1 MAFELGRQLLLLGSR
16 CRECG
21 SYGAAPAALAVQS
34 GPRRHAKFT
43 LRANWA
49 GQAVTSASVL
59 IGSARGGRIAGLV
72 AAGAAVI
79 VLGVAGCTAITGGD
93 ATVNASDAPA
103 YRTSMSM
110 SSSQSVAS
118 SSARE
123 SERQAS
129 LTTAALHSSCET
141 MSSTS
146 ADAIDAVNAYVSA
159 FNEEGGDVTDTE
171 GPAVDGLNQSAEAVN
186 GSISDVMPPELQ
198 DAFTAWVNGAQS
210 AADAISN
217 QAAPNE
223 FNQIIG
229 DLNDARST
237 ALSLCDATY

>member
-1 MAFELGRQLLLLGSR
+1 M
-16 CRECG
+16 
-21 SYGAAPAALAVQS
+21 SYGAAPAALAMQS
-34 GPRRHAKFT
+34 GPRRHAKFA
-43 LRANWA
+43 LCANSA

-72 AAGAAVI
+72 AAFAAV
-79 VLGVAGCTAITGGD
+79 VALGVAGCTAVTGGD

-103 YRTSMSM
+103 YRTSMSV
-110 SSSQSVAS
+110 SSSQSAAS

-159 FNEEGGDVTDTE
+159 FNEAGGDVTDTE
-171 GPAVDGLNQSAEAVN
+171 GPAVDGLNQSAQAVD
-186 GSISDVMPPELQ
+186 GSISDVMPQELR
-198 DAFTAWVNGAQS
+198 DAFAAWVNGAQA
-210 AADAISN
+210 AADAIGN
-217 QAAPNE
+217 QASPSE

-229 DLNDARST
+229 DLNDARSA

>member
-1 MAFELGRQLLLLGSR
+1 
-16 CRECG
+16 
-21 SYGAAPAALAVQS
+21 
-34 GPRRHAKFT
+34 
-43 LRANWA
+43 
-49 GQAVTSASVL
+49 
-59 IGSARGGRIAGLV
+59 
-72 AAGAAVI
+72 
-79 VLGVAGCTAITGGD
+79 
-93 ATVNASDAPA
+93 
-103 YRTSMSM
+103 
-110 SSSQSVAS
+110 
-118 SSARE
+118 
-123 SERQAS
+123 
-129 LTTAALHSSCET
+129 

>member
-1 MAFELGRQLLLLGSR
+1 M
-16 CRECG
+16 
-21 SYGAAPAALAVQS
+21 QS

-43 LRANWA
+43 PRANSA

-59 IGSARGGRIAGLV
+59 IGTAHGGRVAGLLI
-72 AAGAAVI
+72 AGAAVI
-79 VLGVAGCTAITGGD
+79 ALGVLGCSTVTGGD

-103 YRTSMSM
+103 YRTSMSV
-110 SSSQSVAS
+110 SSSQSAAS

-129 LTTAALHSSCET
+129 LTTAAMRSSCET
-141 MSSTS
+141 LSTTS

-159 FNEEGGDVTDTE
+159 FNEEGGDVATTE
-171 GPAVDGLNQSAEAVN
+171 GPAVEGLIQSAEAVDS
-186 GSISDVMPPELQ
+186 SISDVMPQELI
-198 DAFTAWVNGAQS
+198 DSFVAWVNGAQT

-217 QAAPNE
+217 QASANE
-223 FNQIIG
+223 FNEIIG
-229 DLNDARST
+229 ELNDARSE

>member
-1 MAFELGRQLLLLGSR
+1 M
-16 CRECG
+16 
-21 SYGAAPAALAVQS
+21 QS

-43 LRANWA
+43 LRAYWA

-59 IGSARGGRIAGLV
+59 IGSPRGGRLAGLLV
-72 AAGAAVI
+72 AGAAV
-79 VLGVAGCTAITGGD
+79 VALGVAGCSSVTGGD

-103 YRTSMSM
+103 YRTSMSV
-110 SSSQSVAS
+110 SSSQSAAS

-129 LTTAALHSSCET
+129 LTTAAMRSSCET
-141 MSSTS
+141 LTGSS

-159 FNEEGGDVTDTE
+159 FNEEGGDIETTE
-171 GPAVDGLNQSAEAVN
+171 GPAIDALLQSAEAVN
-186 GSISDVMPPELQ
+186 SSISDVMPQELI
-198 DAFTAWVNGAQS
+198 DAFIAWVDGAQA

-217 QAAPNE
+217 QVSASE

-229 DLNDARST
+229 DLNGARSE

>member
-1 MAFELGRQLLLLGSR
+1 M
-16 CRECG
+16 
-21 SYGAAPAALAVQS
+21 QS

-43 LRANWA
+43 LCADLA

-59 IGSARGGRIAGLV
+59 IGSARGGRIVGLV
-72 AAGAAVI
+72 AAFAAVV
-79 VLGVAGCTAITGGD
+79 VLGVAGCTAVTGGD

-103 YRTSMSM
+103 YRTSMSV
-110 SSSQSVAS
+110 SSSQSAAS

-159 FNEEGGDVTDTE
+159 FNEKGGDVTDTE
-171 GPAVDGLNQSAEAVN
+171 GPAVDGLNQSAQAVD
-186 GSISDVMPPELQ
+186 GSISDVMPQELK
-198 DAFTAWVNGAQS
+198 DAFAAWVNGAQA
-210 AADAISN
+210 AADAIGNEAS
-217 QAAPNE
+217 PSE

-229 DLNDARST
+229 DLNDARSA

>member
-1 MAFELGRQLLLLGSR
+1 V
-16 CRECG
+16 
-21 SYGAAPAALAVQS
+21 SYGAAPAALAMQT

-43 LRANWA
+43 LRANWP
-49 GQAVTSASVL
+49 GQAVTSAGVL
-59 IGSARGGRIAGLV
+59 IGFARGGRIAGLC
-72 AAGAAVI
+72 AAGAAVA
-79 VLGVAGCTAITGGD
+79 VLGVAGCTAVTGGD
-93 ATVNASDAPA
+93 PMVNASDAPA
-103 YRTSMSM
+103 YRTSMSA
-110 SSSQSVAS
+110 SSSQSAAS

-129 LTTAALHSSCET
+129 LTTAALHSSCDT
-141 MSSTS
+141 LSSTS

-159 FNEEGGDVTDTE
+159 FNEEGGDITDTE
-171 GPAVDGLNQSAEAVN
+171 GPAVDGLNTSAEAVD
-186 GSISDVMPPELQ
+186 GSISDVMPQELQ
-198 DAFTAWVNGAQS
+198 DAFAAWVNGAQS

-217 QAAPNE
+217 QASPSE